1 VNAKE
6 LIGKPVQL
14 IWKDPEITGGWSSGR
29 LVKQKMQKIKSYG
42 VVVRV
47 DKEKVVLAGTVAKDG
62 TLCDISKFPVG
73 VIIDIKEVTV
83 K

>member
-1 VNAKE
+1 MKK
-6 LIGKPVQL
+6 LIGKPVVL
-14 IWKDPEITGGWSSGR
+14 TWKDPEITGGWSSER

-47 DKEKVVLAGTVAKDG
+47 DKEKVVLAGTVASDE
-62 TLCDISKFPVG
+62 TLCDISKFPLG
-73 VIIDIKEVTV
+73 VILDIREVKV